1 MAQPRLI
8 LAERTHRWAN
18 AWRRWGDDRV
28 RLVELRSVTQCA
40 AALEGNPTSAAA
52 IEADL
57 AGAERILDLLSEWR
71 ERFPRA
77 HWVVL
82 AGPNWRASELAL
94 REAGASSV
102 VFAPRLWPV
111 ASRAIALH
119 LARQTSDEPTGSLE
133 EQVSNRLPWSRHA
146 TAAT

>member
-28 RLVELRSVTQCA
+28 SLMELRSIAQCA
-40 AALEGNPTSAAA
+40 AALEESPASAAA
-52 IEADL
+52 LEADL
-57 AGAERILDLLSEWR
+57 AGPEQILDLLSQWR

-77 HWVVL
+77 HLVVL
-82 AGPNWRASELAL
+82 AGPDWRAGELAL

-102 VFAPRLWPV
+102 VFAPREWPT

-119 LARQTSDEPTGSLE
+119 LANQPIAEPAGSLE
-133 EQVSNRLPWSRHA
+133 EQIKQRLPWPRF
-146 TAAT
+146 AAAAS